1 MIDMRLTSA
10 VLLLTSA
17 SMSLN
22 AMNGA
27 DVTPLINNVSQ
38 FENGVGS
45 DAANLIDGNASTE
58 CRLPGASFTVKLAHG
73 ITETRHSVF
82 DLLYLR
88 EQPMCPRALLYM
100 ACMMKMAH

>member
-1 MIDMRLTSA
+1 MRLTSA

-58 CRLPGASFTVKLAHG
+58 CRLPGASFTVKFGSRNNGKHAIPYSIYYTCG
-73 ITETRHSVF
+73 SNR
-82 DLLYLR
+82 
-88 EQPMCPRALLYM
+88 CALGLCYIWP
-100 ACMMKMAH
+100 A